1 MNTAAMIGQPL
12 YSDDVVL
19 SNEQILALLNSQQQ
33 ASAFEFKLDDNSNF
47 NTYYQQPH

>member
-19 SNEQILALLNSQQQ
+19 SNEQIMALLNSQQQ
-33 ASAFEFKLDDNSNF
+33 ASAFEFKLDANSNI
-47 NTYYQQPH
+47 NTYYEQPH